1 MISPYR
7 DAILDLLAD
16 GVERTVEEIRVAV
29 DAPPSARIHHVLE
42 AAMTRQVA
50 RRETFRLRSRRIGGR
65 LYYRFVHFTRGKEE
79 KK

>member
-16 GVERTVEEIRVAV
+16 GIERTVEEIRVAV

-42 AAMTRQVA
+42 AAMTRQVT
-50 RRETFRLRSRRIGGR
+50 RREMFRLRSRRIGGR